1 MVIGLYASRLV
12 VARTFLWHVKLQIKE
27 IVIIILKNNIFDLNV
42 GFGDWIIFL
51 ITFQFTKSLNDFL
64 SSDLHENSY
73 EVVMGQ
79 FILGNETVNVVKTGQ
94 FLHDIS
100 VDSLK

>member
-1 MVIGLYASRLV
+1 MLS
-12 VARTFLWHVKLQIKE
+12 
-27 IVIIILKNNIFDLNV
+27 
-42 GFGDWIIFL
+42 FL
-51 ITFQFTKSLNDFL
+51 IEFFFFKTFQFTRFLNDFL
-64 SSDLHENSY
+64 SSDLHLNLY
-73 EVVMGQ
+73 EVVMRQ